1 MRTRPRPSQSACTQ
15 ATFGSP
21 RENQLRALAVLEH
34 VVGSGGEIFTF
45 ARGRMLRR
53 WERLEALFA
62 SLPEAGQPE
71 AGQEAALFSLEPRD
85 APATDAFS
93 GEVEYAPSPAYAW
106 IKLNSAEAFGGDAL
120 AAMAAYGIVG
130 RSGREFG
137 AEPCH
142 VRLELL
148 MREQTF
154 ELLIAKL
161 EELLR
166 AGRQ

>member
-62 SLPEAGQPE
+62 SLPEA
-71 AGQEAALFSLEPRD
+71 LFSTPNPGPHPNPRLSL
-85 APATDAFS
+85 PAS
-93 GEVEYAPSPAYAW
+93 
-106 IKLNSAEAFGGDAL
+106 
-120 AAMAAYGIVG
+120 
-130 RSGREFG
+130 
-137 AEPCH
+137 
-142 VRLELL
+142 
-148 MREQTF
+148 
-154 ELLIAKL
+154 
-161 EELLR
+161 
-166 AGRQ
+166 

>member
-1 MRTRPRPSQSACTQ
+1 MRIRPRPSQSACTQ

-93 GEVEYAPSPAYAW
+93 GEVEYAPSPAYAQW
-106 IKLNSAEAFGGDAL
+106 KSRCRAFRQKSTI
-120 AAMAAYGIVG
+120 AA
-130 RSGREFG
+130 RS
-137 AEPCH
+137 C
-142 VRLELL
+142 
-148 MREQTF
+148 
-154 ELLIAKL
+154 
-161 EELLR
+161 
-166 AGRQ
+166 

>member
-62 SLPEAGQPE
+62 SLARGALLHPQPWAPPEP
-71 AGQEAALFSLEPRD
+71 
-85 APATDAFS
+85 
-93 GEVEYAPSPAYAW
+93 
-106 IKLNSAEAFGGDAL
+106 
-120 AAMAAYGIVG
+120 
-130 RSGREFG
+130 
-137 AEPCH
+137 
-142 VRLELL
+142 
-148 MREQTF
+148 
-154 ELLIAKL
+154 
-161 EELLR
+161 
-166 AGRQ
+166 